1 MDDAQPGDDRRQL
14 PEGRP
19 EQGPGQ
25 GPGQRPEQRIA
36 FALPRLFPARSM
48 GLKFLLVCALALLM
62 SIPAML
68 VNDIVRERAAA
79 AAGVRAQ
86 IGAVQGGRQT
96 LIGPVLVVPHTRAS
110 TLTEIIPQPDGSTR
124 SVRRTE
130 LRRGRTVV
138 FAETGTVSAVLDTDL
153 RARSVYRVPVYTADI
168 AISAAFD
175 LAKAREGLDPG
186 AVLDWQEARIVM
198 WVSDLRGARDVIS
211 LNLPDAPARAFE
223 PASDQALSAAPGAQ
237 DAQMVRDAAQGGAG
251 LQAMAVRVG
260 DRTGPRSAFTARIAL
275 KLAGADAF
283 AVAAFAND
291 TRASIRGDWDDPAFV
306 GAFSP
311 LRRGTPS
318 GGDETADGAWTRT
331 APGQFTS
338 DWRATYLA
346 RGLPKAGVLDE
357 DVSIATL
364 AGKTFAVSLLDTR
377 DVYVGVDRALK
388 YALMFIGVVF
398 LSYFMFEA
406 VSDRRA
412 HAAQYVLVGLAQCV
426 FYLLLLALAERIGFD
441 SAFGLAAGA
450 TVLVSAAYAAAVFK
464 GLAKGLQAGVIFA
477 FVYALLYVLLTRE
490 DDALLVGAV
499 TVFAVLALVMWLT
512 RNINWYG
519 GAATPVEGAAQDR
532 A

>member
-1 MDDAQPGDDRRQL
+1 
-14 PEGRP
+14 
-19 EQGPGQ
+19 
-25 GPGQRPEQRIA
+25 
-36 FALPRLFPARSM
+36 M

-79 AAGVRAQ
+79 AAGVRTQ

-96 LIGPVLVVPHTRAS
+96 LIGPVLVVPHTQAS

-124 SVRRTE
+124 RVRRTE
-130 LRRGRTVV
+130 LERGRTVI
-138 FAETGTVSAVLDTDL
+138 FAETGTVSAVLHTDL

-175 LAKAREGLDPG
+175 IAKAREALDPG
-186 AVLDWQEARIVM
+186 NVLDWQEARIVM
-198 WVSDLRGARDVIS
+198 WVSDLRGARDVINV
-211 LNLPDAPARAFE
+211 NLPDAPARAFE
-223 PASDQALSAAPGAQ
+223 PASDQALSAAPGVGAQ
-237 DAQMVRDAAQGGAG
+237 EAQVARDAAQSGAG
-251 LQAMAVRVG
+251 LQAMEVRLG
-260 DRTGPRSAFTARIAL
+260 DRAGPRSAFTARIAM
-275 KLAGADAF
+275 KLAGADAL

-291 TRASIRGDWDDPAFV
+291 TSASIRGDWDDPAFI
-306 GAFSP
+306 GAFPP

-318 GGDETADGAWTRT
+318 GRGETADGAWTRT

-346 RGLPKAGVLDE
+346 RGLPKAGVLDQ
-357 DVSIATL
+357 DVTIPAL
-364 AGKTFAVSLLDTR
+364 ADKTFAVSLLDTK

-388 YALMFIGVVF
+388 YALMFIGVLF

-406 VSDRRA
+406 RSNRRA
-412 HAAQYVLVGLAQCV
+412 HAAQYLLVGLAHCV

-441 SAFGLAAGA
+441 GAFTLAAGA

-464 GLAKGLQAGVIFA
+464 SPAKGIQAGVIFA

-519 GAATPVEGAAQDR
+519 GAATPVEGAARDR